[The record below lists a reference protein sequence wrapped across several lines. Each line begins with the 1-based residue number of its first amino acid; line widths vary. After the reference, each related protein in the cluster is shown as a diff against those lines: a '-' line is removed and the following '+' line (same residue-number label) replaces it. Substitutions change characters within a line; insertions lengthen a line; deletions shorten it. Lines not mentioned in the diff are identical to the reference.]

1 MRADFGLACTLQ
13 SRLQRT
19 PVVRLKPDPY
29 TDHRQQHQ
37 PAQKNTLEAL
47 ACFRCLSPASENCC
61 GVWWLVVRAHVV
73 REVGKEDAVTNLR
86 GHGDSGGAQLR
97 LRVGAHV

>member
-47 ACFRCLSPASENCC
+47 ASLFPLLESGKRKLL
-61 GVWWLVVRAHVV
+61 WRLVVP
-73 REVGKEDAVTNLR
+73 
-86 GHGDSGGAQLR
+86 
-97 LRVGAHV
+97 